1 MERHVPSDRNLPKTA
16 IKLNELE
23 ELELR
28 KRVRHD
34 LINRDSKTLK
44 NIYMELVEID
54 RNLEGFVS
62 YEDLSFCLLKS
73 GVAYFNKC
81 LST

>member
-1 MERHVPSDRNLPKTA
+1 
-16 IKLNELE
+16 
-23 ELELR
+23 
-28 KRVRHD
+28 
-34 LINRDSKTLK
+34 
-44 NIYMELVEID
+44 MELVEID